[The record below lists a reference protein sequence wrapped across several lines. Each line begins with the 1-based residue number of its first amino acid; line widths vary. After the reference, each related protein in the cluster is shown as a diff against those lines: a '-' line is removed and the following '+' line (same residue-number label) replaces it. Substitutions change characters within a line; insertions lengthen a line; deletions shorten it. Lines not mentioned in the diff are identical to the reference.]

1 VSAQTLSDAVWA
13 ALAATV
19 AAALVVSHLP
29 RPPLERLSALV
40 RRAEVN
46 RVGYVGIVLAWMW
59 LGWHFFAR

>member
-1 VSAQTLSDAVWA
+1 
-13 ALAATV
+13 
-19 AAALVVSHLP
+19 
-29 RPPLERLSALV
+29 V